1 MLVAKRYEFGDLF
14 NIQRNIGN
22 SRNCFFGSVLR
33 FKHLNAKRMVDSNYV
48 KDVTSKTFMVL
59 IKKWQQLN
67 IKDQQGYLK
76 YLYRVAKNKIRE
88 YYREFRRVPL
98 SLDDPE
104 SDGYKQYHAKTW
116 YPEQDIDE
124 QERFMDLATKLQKEL
139 PESDQD
145 LFNLV
150 VIKQIPKKDI
160 AELYQ
165 ITPSAFSKRWKKI
178 SNDLEKCLD
187 KYGI

>member
-1 MLVAKRYEFGDLF
+1 MLTFEIIYKAYYKKVYKY
-14 NIQRNIGN
+14 I
-22 SRNCFFGSVLR
+22 FFR
-33 FKHLNAKRMVDSNYV
+33 IDQDSNYV
-48 KDVTSKTFMVL
+48 KDITSKTFMVL

-67 IKDQQGYLK
+67 IKDQKGYLK

-88 YYREFRRVPL
+88 YYREISRVPL

-116 YPEQDIDE
+116 DPEQDIDE

-139 PESDQD
+139 PERDQD
-145 LFNLV
+145 LFDLI
-150 VIKQIPKKDI
+150 VIKQIPKKEV
-160 AELYQ
+160 AELYH
-165 ITPSAFSKRWKKI
+165 ITPSAVSKRWKKI
-178 SNDLEKCLD
+178 SSNLEKCLD